1 MAAEEDIPWSTVI
14 LRTIE
19 ESIENVGVS
28 MPGNV
33 VTYDRASQ
41 TARIKPGLTQ
51 RLTSYTDYTDTFFD
65 DLPDMFNVPVIWPG
79 GDAVGSG
86 SSYFHPGLEAGEG
99 VLVVCSDADF
109 ARWLKSGKKSNP
121 QDARMHHYG
130 KCVAIPGFRPK
141 NARLPASNVILAAG
155 GVTQSMARAEPLL
168 AILNTLVTR
177 LQAFASPPLS
187 TSPTV
192 APAAIAA
199 IGNALQAAL
208 TANTFASQYVKSG
221 G

>member
-1 MAAEEDIPWSTVI
+1 MEEEIPWSTVI

-19 ESIENVGVS
+19 QAIEDVGVS

-33 VTYDRASQ
+33 VSYDRATQ
-41 TARIKPGLTQ
+41 TARIKPGLTK
-51 RLTSYTDYTDTFFD
+51 RMTDYTDFDEFFFE
-65 DLPDMFNVPVIWPG
+65 DLPDLFNVPVIWPG
-79 GDAVGSG
+79 GDQAGSG
-86 SSYFHPGLEAGEG
+86 SSFFHPGLEAGEG

-109 ARWLKSGKKSNP
+109 ARWLKSGKKADP
-121 QDARMHHYG
+121 QDARMHHYHR
-130 KCVAIPGFRPK
+130 CVAIPGLRPK
-141 NARLPASNVILAAG
+141 GQRLAASNVILAAG
-155 GVTQSMARAEPLL
+155 GTTQSMARAEPLL
-168 AILNTLVTR
+168 AILNTLVTQ

-199 IGNALQAAL
+199 IGTALQTAL
-208 TANTFASQYVKSG
+208 TANGFASQYVKSG